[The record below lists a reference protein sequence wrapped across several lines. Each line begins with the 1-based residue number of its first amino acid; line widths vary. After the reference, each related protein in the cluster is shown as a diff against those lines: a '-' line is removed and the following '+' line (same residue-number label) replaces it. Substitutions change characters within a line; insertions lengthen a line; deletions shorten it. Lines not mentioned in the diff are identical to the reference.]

1 MEWQPEVEEL
11 YDNIVLGMP
20 EMVRPVIKP
29 QLFQNAELKCEERR
43 GKAVAEMDLVVALFE
58 ITPTA
63 FQPTMMEDLKALIV
77 DYENYLA
84 KVTADFKGKNDL

>member
-29 QLFQNAELKCEERR
+29 QLFQNADLKCEERR
-43 GKAVAEMDLVVALFE
+43 LLFN
-58 ITPTA
+58 
-63 FQPTMMEDLKALIV
+63 QR
-77 DYENYLA
+77 
-84 KVTADFKGKNDL
+84 